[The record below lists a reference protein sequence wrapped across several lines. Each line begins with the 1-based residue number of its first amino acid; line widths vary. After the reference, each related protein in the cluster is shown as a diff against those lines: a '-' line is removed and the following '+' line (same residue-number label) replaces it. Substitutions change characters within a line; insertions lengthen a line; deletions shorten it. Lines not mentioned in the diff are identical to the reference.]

1 MPFELRLDCRHYL
14 GDRPC
19 RFKCRCRCEHFEPMG
34 TRVLVIKLGAMGD
47 VVRTACVLPALK
59 RAYDPVHITWI
70 SESGGAAILA
80 THPMIDRMVT
90 FDTGGVAEVTG
101 QHFDLVLS
109 LDKEPPS
116 AALCNQMLA
125 DEKRGMGLS
134 PWGTVYPVNPEC
146 RPYFELGL
154 DDDLKFH
161 HNTKSYP
168 QLICEAAG
176 LPYQREPYR
185 LYGDDAATA
194 KAQALF
200 KPWRQDGK
208 PVVGVNT
215 GAGRVFANKTFG
227 PDKWVEVC
235 RRLLAEGSV
244 VALLGGNDETSHN
257 AWIIDQ
263 LGDGAH
269 MASNGYTEQEFV
281 AMVDQC
287 DVVITGDTL
296 ALHVAVARGV
306 PLVTLFG
313 PTCPQEI
320 DLFETG
326 EKIISPVDCSPCYLR
341 RCDKDPNC
349 MDQISI
355 DDVVGAVSRVLQTH
369 PKRSPIT

>member
-1 MPFELRLDCRHYL
+1 MPFELRLDCRHYQ

-34 TRVLVIKLGAMGD
+34 TRVLVIKVGAIGD

-59 RAYDPVHITWI
+59 RVYDPVHITWI
-70 SESGGAAILA
+70 SEVGGAGILA
-80 THPMIDRMVT
+80 NHPMINRMVT
-90 FDTGGVAEVTG
+90 FDAGGAAEVTQ

-109 LDKEPPS
+109 LDKKPAS
-116 AALCNQMLA
+116 AALCNQTLA

-168 QLICEAAG
+168 QLICEAVG

-185 LYGDDAATA
+185 LHCDDAATA
-194 KAQALF
+194 KAEGLF
-200 KPWRQDGK
+200 KSWREHGK

-215 GAGRVFANKTFG
+215 GAGRVFANKTFE
-227 PDKWVEVC
+227 PAKWVEVC

-257 AWIIDQ
+257 AWIIEQ

-320 DLFETG
+320 DLFDLG
-326 EKIISPVDCSPCYLR
+326 EKIISPVDCSPCYLH
-341 RCDKDPNC
+341 RCDQAPNC